1 MHYLSPFVSTY
12 LYLLNNNIVMSLV
25 KHREREKEM
34 GEVKHILLA
43 KFKDGIS
50 EEQID
55 DLIKGYANL
64 VNHVEPMKS
73 FRW

>member
-1 MHYLSPFVSTY
+1 MQG
-12 LYLLNNNIVMSLV
+12 
-25 KHREREKEM
+25 RGGEM

-50 EEQID
+50 QQQID

-64 VNHVEPMKS
+64 VNHIESMKS

>member
-1 MHYLSPFVSTY
+1 MGNQSSK
-12 LYLLNNNIVMSLV
+12 N
-25 KHREREKEM
+25 REM

-50 EEQID
+50 EQQIQH
-55 DLIKGYANL
+55 LITGYANL
-64 VNHVEPMKS
+64 VNLVEPMKS